1 MRIRGK
7 NIPLSKIICWALYYS
22 VAIYLPESHGITKIG
37 GLIRNA
43 LCRKIFK
50 KCART
55 ANIEKGAR
63 FGTGFNIMIGE
74 NSGIGINANIPS
86 NTIIGDNVMM
96 GPNCYILKRNHDF
109 SRTDIP
115 MLKQGYRPDVA
126 TIIED
131 DVWIGRNVTMTPG
144 RHILRGTL
152 IGACCLLSKDFP
164 EYSVVGGNPGKLIK
178 NRKNEDC

>member
-96 GPNCYILKRNHDF
+96 GPNCYILGQNHEYG
-109 SRTDIP
+109 RTDIP
-115 MLKQGYRPDVA
+115 MIKQGYKKTPP

-131 DVWIGRNVTMTPG
+131 DVWIGRDVLITPG
-144 RHILRGTL
+144 RHISQGSVIAAGCVL
-152 IGACCLLSKDFP
+152 CKDFP
-164 EYSVVGGNPGKLIK
+164 AFSIVGGNPSKLIK
-178 NRKNEDC
+178 SRIL